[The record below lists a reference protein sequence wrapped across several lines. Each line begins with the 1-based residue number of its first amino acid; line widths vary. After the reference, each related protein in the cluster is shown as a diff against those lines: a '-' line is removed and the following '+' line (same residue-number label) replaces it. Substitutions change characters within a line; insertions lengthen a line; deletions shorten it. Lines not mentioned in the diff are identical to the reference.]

1 MAPEVFRG
9 DPYTEKVDVY
19 SAGVILFE
27 LLAGRLPFEG
37 ENYADL
43 FRAKDAGIKERK
55 LLNISEELREILKK
69 MLHPDPEQR
78 LCMNGVFEFMENYIE
93 NQKKVKLNAY
103 KQLSLQGF
111 ANYGAL
117 GSILAVM
124 KL

>member
-1 MAPEVFRG
+1 
-9 DPYTEKVDVY
+9 
-19 SAGVILFE
+19 
-27 LLAGRLPFEG
+27 
-37 ENYADL
+37 
-43 FRAKDAGIKERK
+43 
-55 LLNISEELREILKK
+55 

-78 LCMNGVFEFMENYIE
+78 LGMNGVFEFMEHYNE
-93 NQKKVKLNAY
+93 NQKTLKLNAY